1 MHARLLTIR
10 QRSSNNTT
18 EIDFVSDFIL
28 LTIGRQ
34 TLTAKCLP
42 NFIQPNMILL
52 GCGLVLPFYKCLE
65 KNTATKKVKKWADY
79 TRNGFKNFIDN

>member
-1 MHARLLTIR
+1 
-10 QRSSNNTT
+10 
-18 EIDFVSDFIL
+18 
-28 LTIGRQ
+28 
-34 TLTAKCLP
+34 
-42 NFIQPNMILL
+42 MILL